1 MATGREI
8 AKELLKRKD
17 VLAEVFTKVLVDSGV
32 LKKKEVVVEVTKE
45 IIKELPSEKE
55 QEFNAKIATLEEEKS
70 KLEKDIKGYKTS
82 LDGKEQLV
90 SSLETKIKEL
100 TAENVVDPSNEQEE
114 GEGQDGETPPAD
126 AQTPDKKDK
135 PNK

>member
-45 IIKELPSEKE
+45 VIKELPSEKE
-55 QEFNAKIATLEEEKS
+55 QELDAKITALEEEKA
-70 KLEKDIKGYKTS
+70 KLEKDIEGYKTS

-100 TAENVVDPSNEQEE
+100 TAENVVDPSNELDES
-114 GEGQDGETPPAD
+114 EGQDGETPPAD
-126 AQTPDKKDK
+126 AQTPGKKDK